1 MKKLTL
7 ACIGSLDQ
15 YRSLRPAIRQA
26 VMEHKKN
33 RRVALGPNVSLH
45 FEDYVTMKYQVQEMM
60 RAENLRSE
68 AAITEEL
75 ATYNP
80 LIPDGSNLKCTLML
94 EFPDA
99 NERHQALRELV
110 GLEHQVYIC
119 IAGHEAVPAIADE
132 DSERSTTE
140 KTSAVHFLRFEFSAE
155 ARAAAKKGAQWAIYS
170 EHAAYRHRS
179 DPLPANIAK
188 ALSRDFS

>member
-7 ACIGSLDQ
+7 SCIGTLDQ
-15 YRSLRPAIRQA
+15 YRLLRPTIRPA

-33 RRVALGPNVSLH
+33 RRVALGPNVSLY

-60 RAENLRSE
+60 RAENLRSD

-94 EFPDA
+94 EFPDV
-99 NERHQALRELV
+99 NERHQALRELL
-110 GLEHQVYIC
+110 GLEHQIYIC
-119 IAGHEAVPAIADE
+119 IAGHQAVPAIADE
-132 DSERSTTE
+132 DCKRSTTE
-140 KTSAVHFLRFEFSAE
+140 KTSAVHFLRFEFDAQ
-155 ARAAAKKGAQWAIYS
+155 ARASAKKGAPWAIYS
-170 EHAAYRHRS
+170 DHTAYRHRV
-179 DPLPANIAK
+179 DPLPANIAN
-188 ALSRDFS
+188 ALSRDFT